1 MAGTNSGT
9 ENVAFDSVSAHG
21 KPVTLKEEL
30 PGYSGVGSAP
40 PTDEFDDPPLVKR
53 TERVETTRV
62 SKPVGNGDEGDSE
75 LKQKVTVNPL
85 ILEELWLLGSDAA
98 FRRGSGRQT
107 CSRKSRG
114 SSRCTLMRCF
124 LHRIQQHDLMHLQS
138 DAMHG
143 LCPCMLC
150 HLVPCAFGQA

>member
-1 MAGTNSGT
+1 MASTGPRD
-9 ENVAFDSVSAHG
+9 ENVAFDSASAHG

-85 ILEELWLLGSDAA
+85 VRE
-98 FRRGSGRQT
+98 
-107 CSRKSRG
+107 
-114 SSRCTLMRCF
+114 
-124 LHRIQQHDLMHLQS
+124 
-138 DAMHG
+138 
-143 LCPCMLC
+143 
-150 HLVPCAFGQA
+150 

>member
-40 PTDEFDDPPLVKR
+40 PKDEFDDPPLVTR

-75 LKQKVTVNPL
+75 LKQKVTVIPS
-85 ILEELWLLGSDAA
+85 ILE
-98 FRRGSGRQT
+98 
-107 CSRKSRG
+107 
-114 SSRCTLMRCF
+114 
-124 LHRIQQHDLMHLQS
+124 
-138 DAMHG
+138 
-143 LCPCMLC
+143 
-150 HLVPCAFGQA
+150 

>member
-53 TERVETTRV
+53 TER
-62 SKPVGNGDEGDSE
+62 G
-75 LKQKVTVNPL
+75 
-85 ILEELWLLGSDAA
+85 
-98 FRRGSGRQT
+98 
-107 CSRKSRG
+107 
-114 SSRCTLMRCF
+114 
-124 LHRIQQHDLMHLQS
+124 
-138 DAMHG
+138 
-143 LCPCMLC
+143 
-150 HLVPCAFGQA
+150 

>member
-1 MAGTNSGT
+1 MTAIFPCQIEDCAALLRPLSQTSPSTTACSGAHTKSVLPRPSCTMSGT
-9 ENVAFDSVSAHG
+9 GPSTENIAFDSGHG

-75 LKQKVTVNPL
+75 LKQKVTVNST
-85 ILEELWLLGSDAA
+85 ICE
-98 FRRGSGRQT
+98 
-107 CSRKSRG
+107 
-114 SSRCTLMRCF
+114 
-124 LHRIQQHDLMHLQS
+124 
-138 DAMHG
+138 
-143 LCPCMLC
+143 
-150 HLVPCAFGQA
+150 